1 MVQAAR
7 EIQTNDYYDGLALD
21 RALQSLHRARR
32 DIVEKILQAG
42 SAKSK
47 SQTAWIDRNAEI
59 VESTRSQIA
68 NIVDQDHASVSR
80 LTVAAN
86 VLADLARV

>member
-1 MVQAAR
+1 MSAGAAVDH
-7 EIQTNDYYDGLALD
+7 IDNTAVAL
-21 RALQSLHRARR
+21 RARR
-32 DIVEKILQAG
+32 VDLAEIGVGVGCGIFLG
-42 SAKSK
+42 
-47 SQTAWIDRNAEI
+47 NAEI